1 MQKRRR
7 TAALVAAAAIAIG
20 MAMPGV
26 AHAQPVR
33 DPEPSSMTSFG
44 SSAVGSA
51 ELGRVWTDF
60 LWDTGLWNVL
70 CVPSY
75 PMGSIYSSVWRLECI

>member
-1 MQKRRR
+1 
-7 TAALVAAAAIAIG
+7 
-20 MAMPGV
+20 
-26 AHAQPVR
+26 
-33 DPEPSSMTSFG
+33 MTSFG